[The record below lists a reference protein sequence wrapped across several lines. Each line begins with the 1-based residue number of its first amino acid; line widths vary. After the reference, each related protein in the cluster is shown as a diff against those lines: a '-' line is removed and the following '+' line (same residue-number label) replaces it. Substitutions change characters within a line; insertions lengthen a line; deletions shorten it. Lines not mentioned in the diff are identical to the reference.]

1 MPSVVTPGN
10 LGTQFALGTA
20 TPNKITIVDAAPAV
34 SGAIKTMPA
43 ASYPA
48 AANDTTAATPAYVA
62 AAIAAIPAE
71 KYLASVGAYNAT
83 TNQLTLN
90 MNDGS
95 TVIADLTQLVA
106 DAVASVPTATDTVAG
121 ISSMAVAANY
131 PSVSNTESATPAY
144 VTAAVNGQ
152 EHVTTGTV
160 TPTTAAAAGVA
171 WFINTATTPATL
183 YYNTTGT
190 TWIKVGSPDYT
201 LPAATD
207 TVVGGVSLA
216 VAANMPSTS
225 NTEAA
230 TPAYINA
237 KLAQAGALPV
247 LLTDAFG
254 VNIARGGNP

>member
-10 LGTQFALGTA
+10 LGTQFALGTV
-20 TPNKITIVDAAPAV
+20 TPNKITIVDAAPTVA
-34 SGAIKTMPA
+34 GAIKTMPA

-48 AANDTTAATPAYVA
+48 AANDTTAATPAYVT

-90 MNDGS
+90 MNDGT
-95 TVIADLTQLVA
+95 TVVADLTTLVA
-106 DAVASVPTATDTVAG
+106 DAVASVPAATDTVAG
-121 ISSMAVAANY
+121 ISSLAVSTNY
-131 PSVSNTESATPAY
+131 PSASNVEAATPAY

-152 EHVTTGTV
+152 VHVATGTV
-160 TPTTAAAAGVA
+160 APSAAPAAGVV
-171 WFINTATTPATL
+171 FYINTATTPNTL
-183 YYNTTGT
+183 YYWNGT
-190 TWIKVGSPDYT
+190 AWTQVSASTYT

-225 NTEAA
+225 DVEAA
-230 TPAYINA
+230 TPAYVNA